1 MSKSACDILRAK
13 GWMVSD
19 TEEPLI
25 SISGRVLLDAID
37 ARSMLLDELR

>member
-1 MSKSACDILRAK
+1 MSKSVCDILRAK

-25 SISGRVLLDAID
+25 SITGRVLLDAVD
-37 ARSMLLDELR
+37 ARSTLLDELR